1 MDLSTLKQ
9 RSEAEWE
16 IPAEG
21 DMRVPVILYGSRALL
36 EDMDEK
42 VREQARNVAC
52 LPGILQGSFVMPDGH
67 WGYGFP
73 IGGVAAFD
81 PDEGVVS
88 AGGVG
93 FDISCGVRC
102 LLLGVRAEAI
112 LAVREELARA
122 LYGTIPAGVGSRGKL
137 HVAGH
142 VMDAMLRGG
151 ARWAVTPGLDAGVQL
166 AYEEGRKTSESS
178 LLKSL
183 NVADID
189 PGASIGAHL
198 EWDSK
203 IGKAPTSL
211 LGRVRQNIDTDRGAQ
226 ADLRFNVGLH
236 GSGGFILAAYAQA
249 TWASSKYIETF
260 YVVNNADSGLLHA
273 GLGLLGSYDL
283 TRHWTAVASVQ
294 WRRLHGDAAG
304 SVIVENKSNY
314 YANAGIA
321 YRF

>member
-1 MDLSTLKQ
+1 MKNAMLTGT
-9 RSEAEWE
+9 A
-16 IPAEG
+16 
-21 DMRVPVILYGSRALL
+21 SRAAWLL
-36 EDMDEK
+36 WIFLL
-42 VREQARNVAC
+42 A
-52 LPGILQGSFVMPDGH
+52 PGCALAQIAPDD
-67 WGYGFP
+67 Y
-73 IGGVAAFD
+73 A
-81 PDEGVVS
+81 
-88 AGGVG
+88 
-93 FDISCGVRC
+93 
-102 LLLGVRAEAI
+102 LLGV
-112 LAVREELARA
+112 AVRTRPAYDGSDSQRTDLIPLVRYYGKPWFAR
-122 LYGTIPAGVGSRGKL
+122 TTQGVL
-137 HVAGH
+137 E
-142 VMDAMLRGG
+142 GG

-283 TRHWTAVASVQ
+283 SRHWTAVAGVQ